1 MMRMDEK
8 LHIEMHRMVD
18 ELGKFSIHM
27 TVAPKKVMSPA
38 QCEEFVRDLL
48 LEITK
53 ECFHDGADLIGHVKA
68 FLTSEH
74 GTSLGASLVDFK
86 LGVVMSNGLDSRGLK
101 VGDLTVH
108 VIVHGIWDD
117 DVRHAAMETIERL
130 LPERHI
136 TYTVLQDYYEK
147 EKGMAHHA
155 PHEKKE

>member
-1 MMRMDEK
+1 MMAMDEK

-27 TVAPKKVMSPA
+27 TVRPREPMSPA
-38 QCEEFVRDLL
+38 ECEGFLRDLL
-48 LEITK
+48 MQITE

-86 LGVVMSNGLDSRGLK
+86 LGVVMSNGLDARGLIE
-101 VGDLTVH
+101 GDLTVH

-130 LPERHI
+130 LPERRMA
-136 TYTVLQDYYEK
+136 YTVLQDYYEK
-147 EKGMAHHA
+147 EKGMAHHSS
-155 PHEKKE
+155 PEKKE

>member
-1 MMRMDEK
+1 MRMDEK

-27 TVAPKKVMSPA
+27 TVTPKHVMSKD
-38 QCEEFVRDLL
+38 QCEEFLNDLL
-48 LEITK
+48 IQITK

-86 LGVVMSNGLDSRGLK
+86 VGVVMSNGLDSRGLK
-101 VGDLTVH
+101 VGDLTIH

-117 DVRHAAMETIERL
+117 DVRHAAMETIERI

-136 TYTVLQDYYEK
+136 AYTVLQDYYEK